1 MYKDLGEYV
10 DKKIVSVLNRH
21 GEWVKADYYAKLS
34 KFDQVIRV
42 NKDMYLVKN
51 EDCENWQVV
60 LTVRILV

>member
-1 MYKDLGEYV
+1 MYKDFGEYR
-10 DKKIVSVLNRH
+10 DKKITHVLDKN
-21 GEWVKADYYAKLS
+21 GEWAKAAYDAKLS

>member
-10 DKKIVSVLNRH
+10 DKKIVSVLDKN

-42 NKDMYLVKN
+42 NKDIYLVKN
-51 EDCENWQVV
+51 QDCDNWQVV